1 MNKMTE
7 NEFLSAIRLHL
18 DKSIAQLD
26 ADIASRLDSIREQAL
41 DPSEKLVLALGNPR
55 DPDSTEN
62 LVQTIRT
69 NLEHSV
75 SVPPEIEARLDDIR
89 HRAMAKL
96 DLSREKSLQSPLSAL
111 RQRVGD
117 LLDSLKIPMPARMVA
132 TACVMVTAVS
142 LFYVALRPS
151 GSLSFEE
158 EISLMASA
166 DDIELYENLE
176 FYLWLAETELPN

>member
-1 MNKMTE
+1 MNRMTE

-26 ADIASRLDSIREQAL
+26 ADIARRLDSMREQAL
-41 DPSEKLVLALGNPR
+41 DPAEKVVVDLVKLQ
-55 DPDSTEN
+55 DSHASDK

-69 NLEHSV
+69 NLEQSA
-75 SVPPEIEARLDDIR
+75 SVPAEIEARLDDIR
-89 HRAMAKL
+89 RRAMAKL
-96 DLSREKSLQSPLSAL
+96 ELSREKSPRSPVSAL
-111 RQRVGD
+111 LQQFGA
-117 LLDSLKIPMPARMVA
+117 LLDSFKMPMPARLVA

-142 LFYVALRPS
+142 LFYVALRPP

-158 EISLMASA
+158 EISLIASA

>member
-7 NEFLSAIRLHL
+7 NEFLSASRLHL

-26 ADIASRLDSIREQAL
+26 ADIALRLDSMREQAL
-41 DPSEKLVLALGNPR
+41 DPSGKVAVALDELQDPR
-55 DPDSTEN
+55 ATDKR
-62 LVQTIRT
+62 VQTIRT
-69 NLEHSV
+69 NLEHSA

-89 HRAMAKL
+89 RRAIAQL
-96 DLSREKSLQSPLSAL
+96 ELSREKSLHSPASGLL
-111 RQRVGD
+111 QQLGV
-117 LLDSLKIPMPARMVA
+117 LLDSFKMPMPARLVA

-142 LFYVALRPS
+142 LFFVASRPP
-151 GSLSFEE
+151 GAFSFEE
-158 EISLMASA
+158 EISLIASA

>member
-26 ADIASRLDSIREQAL
+26 VDIVLRLDSMREQAL
-41 DPSEKLVLALGNPR
+41 DELQDARATDK
-55 DPDSTEN
+55 

-69 NLEHSV
+69 NLEHSA

-89 HRAMAKL
+89 RRAIAQL
-96 DLSREKSLQSPLSAL
+96 ELSREKSLHSPASGLL
-111 RQRVGD
+111 QQLGV
-117 LLDSLKIPMPARMVA
+117 LLDSFKMPMPARLVA

-142 LFYVALRPS
+142 LFFVASRPP
-151 GSLSFEE
+151 GAFSFEE
-158 EISLMASA
+158 EISLIASA